1 MRNLL
6 SFLNLRPAGFLPSQ
20 AGATAKVAI
29 QSRAPHEERQPLEEN
44 VVELSPEDLPA
55 VCPNSRMPLW
65 SSHPRVF
72 LDVVNE
78 REAMCPYC
86 GTRYHLR
93 PGARIHDHHFGTPN
107 MHQHRESPALKSP

>member
-1 MRNLL
+1 MRHLL
-6 SFLNLRPAGFLPSQ
+6 SFLNPRPATFLPAK
-20 AGATAKVAI
+20 AGAAGKVET
-29 QSRAPHEERQPLEEN
+29 QPRAPREEN

-86 GTRYHLR
+86 GTRYHLQ
-93 PGARIHDHHFGTPN
+93 PGTRIHDHDFGTPN